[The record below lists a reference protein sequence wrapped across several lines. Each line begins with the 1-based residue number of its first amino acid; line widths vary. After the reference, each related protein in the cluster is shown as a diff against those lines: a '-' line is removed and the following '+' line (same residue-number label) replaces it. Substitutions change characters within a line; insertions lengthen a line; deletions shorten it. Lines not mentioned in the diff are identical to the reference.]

1 MDVKF
6 NFDQEKLDRVVY
18 VRAVEVSKLPADV
31 RAQVPEGGHVYS
43 IHYEDGEQVALTKDR
58 DVAFALARSNEFSP
72 VSVH

>member
-18 VRAVEVSKLPADV
+18 VRAVEVSKLQADV

-43 IHYEDGEQVALTKDR
+43 IHSEDGEQVALTKDR